1 MKNMILVICSC
12 CLLYMASHAQPKTP
26 LRAAITGNTSTPDF
40 FLVRTKGI
48 LPYME
53 YGPGDDRLGGAKMTY
68 LDSGILLKVIDSLG
82 TDYIVSLTSS
92 LHAFIQKAS
101 VMPDTV
107 TKVKSH
113 YLSGNWKTYQ
123 DNRFDHIVV
132 TMPERLPYRGTMQVS
147 PNRLIIDLFGITS
160 NTNWITQ
167 VGQLREVA
175 NTWYEQM
182 ENGMLRV
189 YVDLKS
195 SMHWGY
201 SVHYDSSGSK
211 LDIRIKHAPAKHL
224 KQLFVA
230 VDAGHGGT
238 NTGAAGDI
246 YGKAEKILTLEYARA
261 LEKELKRAG
270 VKRVFMIR
278 RTDTSLSMPER
289 IMMLRDTMPD
299 ILLSVH
305 FNSSSVD
312 TVNGTSTFYRHIGFR
327 PLTQVILNRMKQLG
341 LNEFGNVGSFNFALS
356 GPTEYPN
363 CLVEV
368 AFLSNPA
375 DERFIMHKKSPE
387 KVARK
392 IREGLTDWL
401 RLIK

>member
-1 MKNMILVICSC
+1 MKQRIVLIFSLG
-12 CLLYMASHAQPKTP
+12 LLYMSALAQTKSAPE
-26 LRAAITGNTSTPDF
+26 F
-40 FLVRTKGI
+40 FFARTKGL
-48 LPYME
+48 LPYVE

-82 TDYIVSLTSS
+82 SDYIIELTNS
-92 LHAFIQKAS
+92 LHAFIQKS
-101 VMPDTV
+101 SIVPDTV
-107 TKVKSH
+107 RNHPAH
-113 YLSGNWKTYQ
+113 YLSGNWKTYR
-123 DNRFDHIVV
+123 DERFDHIVIA
-132 TMPERLPYRGTMQVS
+132 MPERLPYRGTMQVN

-189 YVDLKS
+189 YIDLKS

-201 SVHYDSSGSK
+201 SVHYDSTGSK
-211 LDIRIKHAPAKHL
+211 LDIRVKHAPDRHL
-224 KQLFVA
+224 KNLFVA
-230 VDAGHGGT
+230 VDAGHGG
-238 NTGAAGDI
+238 NNSGAAGDI
-246 YGKAEKILTLEYARA
+246 YRKLEKALTLDYALA
-261 LEKELKRAG
+261 LEKELKKAG
-270 VKRVFMIR
+270 IRRVFMTR
-278 RTDTSLSMPER
+278 RKDTSLSMPER

-299 ILLSVH
+299 LLLSIH

-312 TVNGTSTFYRHIGFR
+312 TVKGTSTFYRHIGFR

-341 LNEFGNVGSFNFALS
+341 LQEFGNVGSFNFALS

-368 AFLSNPA
+368 AFLSNPD

-401 RLIK
+401 RSIPK